1 MSRDGFFKVS
11 ILMLFL
17 VALLL
22 AGAMAG
28 CSSSNP
34 ASELGTV
41 NFLIESAPTNLDPR
55 IGADA
60 QSEHLDA
67 LIFSSLVAHDDSM
80 NIVPDLAESWDSP
93 DPFTYVFHLRRG
105 VKFHDGRALTS
116 ADVKYTFETILSG
129 DVKTPKRGAFRMIT
143 SIDAPDDF
151 TVIFHLQTPYAS
163 FLWNLTRPGIGIVP
177 RGATPTEMSAHPVG
191 TGPFRFVSATTDEDI
206 VLERNPDYF
215 AAAQHAGGT
224 RIETPIETIRFRIVP
239 DAIVRALELRK
250 GTADG
255 EINTLTPDMY
265 AALAGEHGMAVDET
279 PGTPVAYIAF
289 NLEDSILS
297 HREVRQ
303 ALAYATDRASLIKY
317 LLRGQARPAGSLLP
331 PNHWAYEADVRPYD
345 FDPQRAEKL
354 LDEAGYPRGADGV
367 RFHLAIKTST
377 DASTRLLAQAI
388 AGQWK
393 NVGVELELRSMEYA
407 TFYSDISHGSFQLY
421 TQRWVGGN
429 NDPDIF
435 DYVFN
440 SKKMPP
446 DGANRGHYKNPA
458 LDALLD
464 RERAEPDREKTKLL
478 LSQIQ
483 KIVAEDE
490 PYIDLWYVDNVCAH
504 RTRLGGIQIPASGDY
519 EFLEKAALH

>member
-1 MSRDGFFKVS
+1 MLILFF
-11 ILMLFL
+11 
-17 VALLL
+17 VALI
-22 AGAMAG
+22 ASGGMGG
-28 CSSSNP
+28 CSSPNSPNP
-34 ASELGTV
+34 SGTV

-67 LIFSSLVAHDDSM
+67 LLFSSLVGHDDAM
-80 NIVPDLAESWDSP
+80 NIVPDLAESWESP
-93 DPFTYVFHLRRG
+93 DPLTYVFHLRHG
-105 VKFHDGRALTS
+105 VKFHDGRTLTS
-116 ADVKYTFETILSG
+116 ADVKYTFDTILSG
-129 DVKTPKRGAFRMIT
+129 AVKTPKRGAFRMIT

-151 TVIFHLQTPYAS
+151 TVIFHLQAPYAS

-177 RGATPTEMSAHPVG
+177 RGATPAEMSAHPVG

-206 VLERNPDYF
+206 VLERNANYF
-215 AAAQHAGGT
+215 SPERPAGG
-224 RIETPIETIRFRIVP
+224 RPIETIRFRIVP

-265 AALAGEHGMAVDET
+265 AALAHEGGMAVEET

-289 NLEDSILS
+289 NLEDPILA

-303 ALAYATDRASLIKY
+303 ALAYATDRSALIKY
-317 LLRGQARPAGSLLP
+317 LLRGEARPAATLLP
-331 PNHWAYEADVRPYD
+331 PNHWAYEGDVRQYD

-354 LDEAGYPRGADGV
+354 LDAAGYPRGADGV

-446 DGANRGHYKNPA
+446 EGANRGHYKNPA

-464 RERAEPDREKTKLL
+464 RERAEPDREKRKAL

-483 KIVAEDE
+483 KIAAEDE

-504 RTRLGGIQIPASGDY
+504 RTRLGGIEIPASGDY
-519 EFLEKAALH
+519 EFLEKATLH

>member
-1 MSRDGFFKVS
+1 MT
-11 ILMLFL
+11 
-17 VALLL
+17 ALLFSACFL

-28 CSSSNP
+28 CSTSNP
-34 ASELGTV
+34 ANQPETV

-67 LIFSSLVAHDDSM
+67 LIFSSLVAHDDAM
-80 NIVPDLAESWDSP
+80 NIVPDLAESWNSP
-93 DPFTYVFHLRRG
+93 GPLTYVFHLRHG

-129 DVKTPKRGAFRMIT
+129 VVKTPKRGAFRMIT
-143 SIDAPDDF
+143 SIDTPDDF
-151 TVIFHLQTPYAS
+151 TVIFHLQEPYAS

-177 RGATPTEMSAHPVG
+177 RGATPAEMSAHPVG

-215 AAAQHAGGT
+215 SRTQPAGET
-224 RIETPIETIRFRIVP
+224 KIETPIETIRFRIVP

-265 AALAGEHGMAVDET
+265 AALAGERGMTVNET
-279 PGTPVAYIAF
+279 PGTPVAYISF
-289 NLEDSILS
+289 NLDDAILA

-317 LLRGQARPAGSLLP
+317 LLRGQARPASSLLP
-331 PNHWAYEADVRPYD
+331 PNHWAYEPNVRQYD

-354 LDEAGYPRGADGV
+354 LDAAGYPRGADGV

-393 NVGVELELRSMEYA
+393 NVGVALELRSMEYA

-464 RERAEPDREKTKLL
+464 AERAEPDREKRRAL

-483 KIVAEDE
+483 KIAAEDE
-490 PYIDLWYVDNVCAH
+490 PYIDLWYVDNESAH
-504 RTRLGGIQIPASGDY
+504 RTRLGGMEIPASGDY
-519 EFLEKAALH
+519 EFLEKATLR